1 MTPEEVLAVARAGA
15 AAGCREALFT
25 LGDKPELRYRVA
37 QEKLGELGHKST
49 ISYLVEMCQLVREE
63 TGLLPHANPG
73 VLNSEEVSELRR
85 VTVSQGIMLESA
97 SERLCERGGPHYGSP
112 DKKPAIRLR
121 ALQILGEQSVPTT
134 SGILIGLGET
144 RDERISSI
152 LALRRLHQGY
162 GHLQEIIIQNFR
174 AKAGTKMADACEPSL
189 DELMW
194 TIAVARIAF
203 GPVMNIQAPPNLTP
217 TVFGKLLNAGIND
230 WGGISPVTPD
240 HVNPEAPWPEVQNLE
255 QATHAA
261 GKTLVP
267 RLAIYPEY
275 LKESGKW
282 LDPELVAAVLD
293 ASDSEG
299 YSREGHWSPGA
310 SSPVPVLQVNSR
322 VSEVSGEL
330 ENILSR
336 ACNGVRLST
345 EEVVQLFQ
353 ARGSSFQR
361 VLQLADQLR
370 QAAVGNV
377 VRYVVNRN
385 INYTNV
391 CYFRCQFCAFSKGK
405 MSENLRGNPYDL
417 PLSEITRRVQ
427 EAWKRGATEV
437 CMQGG
442 IHPDYT
448 GETYLSICKAVKA
461 AVPEM
466 HVHAFSPLEVAQGAA
481 TLNLSVAEF
490 LKQLREA
497 GLGTLPGTAAEIL
510 DDPVRRIIC
519 PDKLDSGEWLD
530 VVRSAHKEGFRSTAT
545 IMFGHVDTP
554 TNWAAHLLKIRDL
567 QQETGG
573 FTEFVPLPFVH
584 MEAPLYLKG
593 KARKGPTWRE
603 TLLMHAVARLVLH
616 PLIPNIQVSWVKL
629 GSQGAVEC
637 LKAGANDLGGTL
649 MNESIS
655 RAAGNEHGQEMS
667 PHDME
672 KLIRLMGREPVQRTT
687 LYVEAS
693 DQQRE
698 RSFQAAELSPVIQT
712 PATKY
717 ARTGSAAMSAS
728 ASS

>member
-1 MTPEEVLAVARAGA
+1 M
-15 AAGCREALFT
+15 
-25 LGDKPELRYRVA
+25 
-37 QEKLGELGHKST
+37 
-49 ISYLVEMCQLVREE
+49 
-63 TGLLPHANPG
+63 
-73 VLNSEEVSELRR
+73 
-85 VTVSQGIMLESA
+85 
-97 SERLCERGGPHYGSP
+97 
-112 DKKPAIRLR
+112 
-121 ALQILGEQSVPTT
+121 
-134 SGILIGLGET
+134 
-144 RDERISSI
+144 
-152 LALRRLHQGY
+152 
-162 GHLQEIIIQNFR
+162 
-174 AKAGTKMADACEPSL
+174 
-189 DELMW
+189 
-194 TIAVARIAF
+194 
-203 GPVMNIQAPPNLTP
+203 
-217 TVFGKLLNAGIND
+217 
-230 WGGISPVTPD
+230 
-240 HVNPEAPWPEVQNLE
+240 
-255 QATHAA
+255 
-261 GKTLVP
+261 P

-293 ASDSEG
+293 ASDSDG
-299 YSREGHWSPGA
+299 YSREGRWSPGA

-345 EEVVQLFQ
+345 EEVVQLFE
-353 ARGSSFQR
+353 ARGRSFQR
-361 VLQLADQLR
+361 VLRVADQLR
-370 QAAVGNV
+370 RAAVGNV

-481 TLNLSVAEF
+481 TLNLSVTEF
-490 LKQLREA
+490 LKQLRDA

-554 TNWAAHLLKIRDL
+554 TNWAVHLLKIRDL

-629 GSQGAVEC
+629 GREGAVEC